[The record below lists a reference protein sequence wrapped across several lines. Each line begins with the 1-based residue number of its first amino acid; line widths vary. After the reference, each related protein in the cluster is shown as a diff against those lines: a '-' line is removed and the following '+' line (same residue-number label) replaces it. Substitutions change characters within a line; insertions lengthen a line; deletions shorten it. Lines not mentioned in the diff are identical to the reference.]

1 MLMNAQRA
9 KVVVT
14 TPDPPAKAR
23 GVQSGSRALTARLS
37 PTSPTESV
45 SACPQEARA
54 RQS

>member
-1 MLMNAQRA
+1 MLTNAQRA
-9 KVVVT
+9 KVVIT
-14 TPDPPAKAR
+14 TPDPPAEAH
-23 GVQSGSRALTARLS
+23 GVQSRSRVPTARLP